1 MSENVKKYR
10 YAVMHINE
18 KENWIS
24 IQNDNPYDIDAFV
37 NLMKKIQDSC
47 NGRIK
52 EVGYLQY
59 CVIGSKYNLIY
70 QWDSCFGIVVIYD
83 DCSKKDESIDFLEK
97 YY

>member
-1 MSENVKKYR
+1 MNENVKNYH
-10 YAVMHINE
+10 YAVIYVNE

-24 IQNDNPYDIDAFV
+24 IQDDTPYDIDAFV
-37 NLMKKIQDSC
+37 NLMKKIQYSC
-47 NGRIK
+47 DGIIE

-83 DCSKKDESIDFLEK
+83 DCTKKDEVIDFLEK
-97 YY
+97 YF